1 MPQQPRKPQKPPNP
15 VVEEIYSCAED
26 GDILGAIDRLDRA
39 IHAQPNCAHFYAERA
54 NFYAQIGNIQ
64 QAIADYESA
73 IAIQPDNQ
81 LFQHWRSQLTG
92 NLD

>member
-1 MPQQPRKPQKPPNP
+1 MPLQPRKSQKPPNP

-39 IHAQPNCAHFYAERA
+39 IYYCAHFYAERA
-54 NFYAQIGNIQ
+54 SFYSQIGNMQ
-64 QAIADYESA
+64 QAIADYDRA

-81 LFQHWRSQLTG
+81 LFQHWRSQLKPE
-92 NLD
+92 